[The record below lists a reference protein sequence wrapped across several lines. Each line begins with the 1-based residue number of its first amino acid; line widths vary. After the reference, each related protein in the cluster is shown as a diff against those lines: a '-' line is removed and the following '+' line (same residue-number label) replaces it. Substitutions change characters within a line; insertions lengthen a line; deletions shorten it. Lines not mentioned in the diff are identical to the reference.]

1 MSRKSIEFNQKW
13 AKRLEQTFSRED
25 IEMVNRHTT
34 RSSASLLFREMQ
46 TRTTV
51 KDCPTPVTRAIV
63 KSLQIHVEEDVE
75 KREPSNTIGENVR

>member
-13 AKRLEQTFSRED
+13 AKRLEQTFSREN

-34 RSSASLLFREMQ
+34 RSSASLLFGEMQ
-46 TRTTV
+46 IRTTV

-63 KSLQIHVEEDVE
+63 KSLQIRVEEDVE
-75 KREPSNTIGENVR
+75 KRESSNTIGENVC